1 MIYSVKGTLIHIESG
16 FAVVECGGI
25 GYKVNTTLTTQ
36 KELKLNS
43 TVMLYTY
50 MNVREDAVELFGFY
64 TKGEL
69 STFKLLISV
78 SGVGPKVALA
88 ILSELSSETIALSV
102 SSGDYKTLTRASG
115 VGPKLAQR
123 IVLEL
128 KDKASKMLPS
138 GVIAAPDDIFSS
150 SSERSVGSDSFS
162 EAIGA
167 LVSLGYNR
175 SEAVS
180 ALSGVDS
187 RLSSDDMIREALR
200 KLARM

>member
-36 KELKLNS
+36 RQLKLNS
-43 TVMLYTY
+43 VVTLFTY

-64 TKGEL
+64 SKGEL
-69 STFKLLISV
+69 STFKMLISI

-88 ILSELSSETIALSV
+88 ILSELSSEQIALSV
-102 SSGDYKTLTRASG
+102 SAGDYKTLTRASG

-128 KDKASKMLPS
+128 KDKIKGISTDGADGVVTKGS
-138 GVIAAPDDIFSS
+138 VIADTGNIPKA
-150 SSERSVGSDSFS
+150 VQ
-162 EAIGA
+162 A
-167 LVSLGYNR
+167 LAVLGY
-175 SEAVS
+175 S
-180 ALSGVDS
+180 AADVTPVLS
-187 RLSSDDMIREALR
+187 
-200 KLARM
+200 KLDPSLTVEQLISATLKQMG

>member
-1 MIYSVKGTLIHIESG
+1 MIYSVKGTLIHNESG
-16 FAVVECGGI
+16 FSVVECAGI

-36 KELKLNS
+36 KQLKLNS

-64 TKGEL
+64 SKGEL
-69 STFKLLISV
+69 STFKMLISI

-88 ILSELSSETIALSV
+88 ILSELSSEQIALSV

-128 KDKASKMLPS
+128 KDKIKGIS
-138 GVIAAPDDIFSS
+138 GDMSDGVVSHSSVIADTGNISKA
-150 SSERSVGSDSFS
+150 V
-162 EAIGA
+162 AA
-167 LVSLGYNR
+167 LAVLGY
-175 SEAVS
+175 S
-180 ALSGVDS
+180 AADVTPVLSKLDPT
-187 RLSSDDMIREALR
+187 LSVEQLISATLR
-200 KLARM
+200 QMG

>member
-36 KELKLNS
+36 KQLKLNS
-43 TVMLYTY
+43 TVTLFTY

-64 TKGEL
+64 SKGEL
-69 STFKLLISV
+69 STFKMLISI

-88 ILSELSSETIALSV
+88 ILSELSSEQIAISV
-102 SSGDYKTLTRASG
+102 SANDYKTLTRASG

-128 KDKASKMLPS
+128 KDKIKGISADGGDGVVTKGS
-138 GVIAAPDDIFSS
+138 VIADTGNISKA
-150 SSERSVGSDSFS
+150 V
-162 EAIGA
+162 AA
-167 LVSLGYNR
+167 LAVLGY
-175 SEAVS
+175 S
-180 ALSGVDS
+180 AADVTPVLS
-187 RLSSDDMIREALR
+187 
-200 KLARM
+200 KLDPSLTVEQLISATLKQMG